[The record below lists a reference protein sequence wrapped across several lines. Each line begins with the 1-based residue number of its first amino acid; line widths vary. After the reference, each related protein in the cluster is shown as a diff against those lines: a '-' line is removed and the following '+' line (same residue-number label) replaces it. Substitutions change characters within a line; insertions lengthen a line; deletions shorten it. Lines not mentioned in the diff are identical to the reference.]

1 MARWWLRLEG
11 LLLAVAAVAA
21 HAAAGGRWAAF
32 GVFFVLPG
40 VIGAALFRWAARR
53 LERDGVHGSAPAPG
67 TGGRRRPAAEAPE
80 PLVPRRWFVL
90 YNAAHSTVLPLL
102 LGLGGWW
109 LAGRVYL
116 PLLGWLA
123 YIGLSRALGRGLRL
137 YPYLR
142 STHLQLD
149 EAPLR
154 PRW

>member
-1 MARWWLRLEG
+1 MAQWWLRLEG
-11 LLLAVAAVAA
+11 LLLAVAAVTAY
-21 HAAAGGRWAAF
+21 AAAGGGWVAFAA
-32 GVFFVLPG
+32 FFVLPG
-40 VIGAALFRWAARR
+40 VIGGIPFRRAARR
-53 LERDGVHGSAPAPG
+53 LERDGVQGSAPAQG
-67 TGGRRRPAAEAPE
+67 ARGRRRPAGEAPE
-80 PLVPRRWFVL
+80 PLVPRRWFLL

-123 YIGLSRALGRGLRL
+123 YIGLNRALGRGLKL

-142 STHLQLD
+142 STHLQLE